1 MSRLKFIVFSLF
13 VLLGAGQ
20 ATAAQ
25 QQYTVK
31 TGDCLQSIARRHNVS
46 TDEIIKANNLSK
58 TVIRPKQV
66 LIIPEKSTAR
76 SEDSAAASVVH
87 YTVKKGDTLYVI
99 AQKAGV
105 PVQQLITLNSINPH
119 KIRIGQ
125 KIIIPQSDNLTPS
138 DAGEKEMEK
147 DEYISPQTLETEKPS
162 DERHL
167 LVKTALGFLGVP
179 YKWGGSTVKGIDCS
193 AFVRKIY
200 SLFSVDLPRSA
211 HAQSGAGT
219 SINRDELLEGDLVF
233 FHTRRPLGHVGIYI
247 GNNQFVH
254 ASYRS
259 KTIRIDSL
267 DTPYFQKRFQRAVR
281 VKELDNGDI

>member
-25 QQYTVK
+25 QYTVK

-46 TDEIIKANNLSK
+46 TNEIIKANNLSK

-87 YTVKKGDTLYVI
+87 YTVKKGDTLSVI

-105 PVQQLITLNSINPH
+105 PMQQLITLNSINPH

-167 LVKTALGFLGVP
+167 RVKTALGFLGVP

-193 AFVRKIY
+193 AFVREIY
-200 SLFSVDLPRSA
+200 SLFGVDLPRSA

>member
-25 QQYTVK
+25 QYTVK

-46 TDEIIKANNLSK
+46 TNEIIKANNLSK

>member
-25 QQYTVK
+25 QYTVK

-46 TDEIIKANNLSK
+46 TNEIIKANNLSK

-87 YTVKKGDTLYVI
+87 YTVKKGDTLSVI

>member
-25 QQYTVK
+25 QYTVK

-46 TDEIIKANNLSK
+46 TNEIIKANNLSK

-147 DEYISPQTLETEKPS
+147 DEDISPQTLGTEKPS
-162 DERHL
+162 NERNL

>member
-25 QQYTVK
+25 QYTVK

-46 TDEIIKANNLSK
+46 TNEIIKANNLSK

-87 YTVKKGDTLYVI
+87 YTVKKGDTLSVI

-147 DEYISPQTLETEKPS
+147 DEYISPQTLEAEKPS

-193 AFVRKIY
+193 AFVREIY
-200 SLFSVDLPRSA
+200 SLFGVDLPRSA

>member
-25 QQYTVK
+25 QYTVK

-46 TDEIIKANNLSK
+46 TNEIIKANNLSK

-87 YTVKKGDTLYVI
+87 YTVKKGDTLSVI

-193 AFVRKIY
+193 AFVREIY
-200 SLFSVDLPRSA
+200 SLFGVDLPRSA

-267 DTPYFQKRFQRAVR
+267 DTPYFQKRF
-281 VKELDNGDI
+281 